1 MNSTVFDLSDLVPE
15 MDRILRPKRFLLLG
29 FGLLGI
35 LAGAAGW
42 WLLLTAPQSRA
53 SAPPFLFGTLFLGI
67 MFPIIAAISFWVLPS
82 FPPSPHRILLDAS
95 GMRVERNAGE
105 TGSIILRWED
115 PKFRL
120 TIYDLRPLGETWQDN
135 STPRK
140 LDFVALVRRVRFP
153 LSSDATKHLLDE
165 AIRHGLR
172 IKGWESNPTVP
183 GPVRTVTI
191 RHRA

>member
-53 SAPPFLFGTLFLGI
+53 SSPQFLFGTLFLGI

-153 LSSDATKHLLDE
+153 LSGDATQRLLYE

-183 GPVRTVTI
+183 GPVRTITI

>member
-1 MNSTVFDLSDLVPE
+1 MFDLSDLVPE
-15 MDRILRPKRFLLLG
+15 LDRILRPKRFLLLG

-42 WLLLTAPQSRA
+42 WLLLTAPQSMA
-53 SAPPFLFGTLFLGI
+53 SAPPFLFATLFLGI

-153 LSSDATKHLLDE
+153 LSSDATQCLLDE
-165 AIRHGLR
+165 AIRHGLS